1 MPGKVLS
8 ISSNGHEAMP
18 ALAPMLHC
26 FVKKERRGAKNPILE
41 TNHHWVKTNH
51 PGRRHSEEQQKYNR
65 AMSDDTGSERG
76 TQNFCSQTSYHQ
88 SLSQL
93 RDKIHLSSTSHHKP
107 GCGCSRMPSD
117 GHGRERGGAQGITL
131 PAARASPRSHHRTKA
146 SAHGQ
151 QKSGVGRGC
160 GECHTT
166 KGR

>member
-1 MPGKVLS
+1 
-8 ISSNGHEAMP
+8 MP

-117 GHGRERGGAQGITL
+117 GHGRERGELRESLCQPPALLLVLITEQKHL
-131 PAARASPRSHHRTKA
+131 RTDSRRVVSAEAAANATQQRAAESR
-146 SAHGQ
+146 
-151 QKSGVGRGC
+151 
-160 GECHTT
+160 
-166 KGR
+166 